1 MPIEPYRRVHR
12 YQEALAKPENISNV
26 FLRWNAILPKIDLSI
41 GFNITFRFLMDMFL
55 ALNLHFEPTLMEWE
69 LPEFGDFITPKP
81 LKIGKLRVGYTKYG
95 EGIVDPPEV
104 NVTNLERL
112 AWNFR
117 YKTTDKSWGIERQFS
132 KQLLFHFQ
140 TLREYM
146 TKYDVRDVYA
156 DSILEVLSMIEG
168 KLIRSAYVG
177 FSVVDISRVA
187 HKTTILRVG
196 KAVYG
201 KSLVD
206 STEVMEETT
215 PYSVFQIR
223 DTKDWKTY
231 RILKSIKVY
240 ENHVGYA
247 KVNYARVIKPDM
259 RIDPSLVQDLVNRI
273 KEFRE
278 RTRPLWQG
286 VFFLQRTQ
294 QFHRKGGRHQARL
307 GFMYKS
313 VKEILDKRGIFGFVR
328 GAYQSF
334 ARELYY
340 FKYKGH
346 KKWKYWKEILS
357 EEDIIEKY
365 KRMGCDENILR
376 EIQRVI

>member
-1 MPIEPYRRVHR
+1 MAIEPYRRVHR

-41 GFNITFRFLMDMFL
+41 GFNITFRFLLDLFL
-55 ALNLHFEPTLMEWE
+55 SLNLHFEPTQMEWQ
-69 LPEFGDFITPKP
+69 LPEFTDFITPKP
-81 LKIGKLRVGYTKYG
+81 EKITKLRVGYSRYG
-95 EGIVDPPEV
+95 EAIVDPPEV
-104 NVTNLERL
+104 GVENLERL

-117 YKTTDKSWGIERQFS
+117 YKTTEKDYGSEKLFS
-132 KQLLFHFQ
+132 SALLYHANL
-140 TLREYM
+140 LRDYM
-146 TKYDVRDVYA
+146 NKYGVADFYA
-156 DSILEVLSMIEG
+156 DSILETLSMIEG

-187 HKTTILRVG
+187 P
-196 KAVYG
+196 KARSFSEF
-201 KSLVD
+201 K
-206 STEVMEETT
+206 
-215 PYSVFQIR
+215 IR
-223 DTKDWKTY
+223 DTTDWKTY
-231 RILKSIKVY
+231 RTLKTVKVY
-240 ENHVGYA
+240 ESH
-247 KVNYARVIKPDM
+247 VNYARVNYARVVKPEM
-259 RIDPSLVQDLVNRI
+259 KIDPSLVHDLLNRI

-307 GFMYKS
+307 GFMYKT